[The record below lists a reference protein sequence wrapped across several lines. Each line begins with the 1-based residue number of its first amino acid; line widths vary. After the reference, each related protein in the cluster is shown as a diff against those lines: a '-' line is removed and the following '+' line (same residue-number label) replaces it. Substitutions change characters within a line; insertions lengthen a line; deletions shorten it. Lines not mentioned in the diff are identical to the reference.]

1 MALAPEDQPP
11 DPLAITWADGSV
23 ETFPLTTPYRYALST
38 SQIDNTYTVRN
49 GIPILRVPR
58 MAMGDFDAPYAERMQ
73 QLLRWIGQMRQ
84 QPVSILDL
92 RGNAGGMLRLGEI
105 IVAAYSGRAA
115 EKTFACAVEG
125 AAPAPDDPTLNT
137 DAWDIAFSDE
147 GASIAGHFFPIQE
160 QPRTLILLVD
170 KNTVSAGEALCSFAL
185 NTRGMHAL
193 LVGSNTAG
201 TLRNN
206 SGREYFLPNTHLR
219 IRLGDGLY
227 LWPGDVCRETVGI
240 LPDLWVQGN
249 SLEAVL
255 ALLEP

>member
-1 MALAPEDQPP
+1 
-11 DPLAITWADGSV
+11 
-23 ETFPLTTPYRYALST
+23 
-38 SQIDNTYTVRN
+38 
-49 GIPILRVPR
+49 
-58 MAMGDFDAPYAERMQ
+58 MQ

-125 AAPAPDDPTLNT
+125 AAPAPDEATLNT

-193 LVGSNTAG
+193 LVGGNTAG

-206 SGREYFLPNTHLR
+206 SGRE
-219 IRLGDGLY
+219 
-227 LWPGDVCRETVGI
+227 
-240 LPDLWVQGN
+240 
-249 SLEAVL
+249 
-255 ALLEP
+255 